1 MEEKKNTCSFCE
13 FVGKV
18 VLRAAAVIALFVGFN
33 VLLAKVFNK
42 RLSVQVAIE
51 DAKDEPDDDEAEE
64 TETEETEE
72 TEEAAE

>member
-51 DAKDEPDDDEAEE
+51 DAKEEPDDEAEE
-64 TETEETEE
+64 NEAEETEE

>member
-1 MEEKKNTCSFCE
+1 MEETKKTCSFCE

-51 DAKDEPDDDEAEE
+51 DADKGSDGEEAEE

-72 TEEAAE
+72 TEETAE